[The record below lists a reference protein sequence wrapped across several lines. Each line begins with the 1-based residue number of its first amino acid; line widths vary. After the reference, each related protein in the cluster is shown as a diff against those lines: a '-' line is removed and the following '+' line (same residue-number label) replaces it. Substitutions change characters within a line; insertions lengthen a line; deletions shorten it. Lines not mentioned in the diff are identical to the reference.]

1 MGTKRGFKRKDFINR
16 VAMLEYALSNY
27 IERQRNCE
35 LVLDF
40 YIKIN
45 KDEKKFQKYLD
56 KQKVGKKGFINFY
69 NLCGTLT
76 K

>member
-1 MGTKRGFKRKDFINR
+1 MRGTKRGLKRKDLIDR
-16 VAMLEYALSNY
+16 VKMLEYALSNS
-27 IERQRNCE
+27 IDRQRNCE

-40 YIKIN
+40 YIKMN

-56 KQKVGKKGFINFY
+56 KQKEDGEHKQEKR
-69 NLCGTLT
+69 

>member
-1 MGTKRGFKRKDFINR
+1 MISTKRGLKRKDLINR
-16 VAMLEYALSNY
+16 VKMLEYALSTY

-40 YIKIN
+40 YIKMN

-56 KQKVGKKGFINFY
+56 KQKKDGEHKQEKR
-69 NLCGTLT
+69 

>member
-1 MGTKRGFKRKDFINR
+1 MKATKRGFKRKDLINR
-16 VAMLEYALSNY
+16 VSMLEYALSNS

-40 YIKIN
+40 YIKMN

-56 KQKVGKKGFINFY
+56 KQKEDAEHKQEKR
-69 NLCGTLT
+69 
-76 K
+76 KRS

>member
-1 MGTKRGFKRKDFINR
+1 MMGTKRGLKRKDLINR

-40 YIKIN
+40 YIEMNEDGK
-45 KDEKKFQKYLD
+45 KFKKFLEKKKED
-56 KQKVGKKGFINFY
+56 GEHKQEKRK
-69 NLCGTLT
+69 
-76 K
+76 

>member
-1 MGTKRGFKRKDFINR
+1 MIGTKRGLKRKDLINR
-16 VAMLEYALSNY
+16 VKMLEYALSNS

-40 YIKIN
+40 YIKMN

-56 KQKVGKKGFINFY
+56 KQNEDAEHKQEKRKRS
-69 NLCGTLT
+69 
-76 K
+76 

>member
-1 MGTKRGFKRKDFINR
+1 MKATKRGLKRKDLINR
-16 VAMLEYALSNY
+16 VKMLEYALSTY

-40 YIKIN
+40 YIKMN

-56 KQKVGKKGFINFY
+56 KQKKDGEHKQEKH
-69 NLCGTLT
+69 

>member
-1 MGTKRGFKRKDFINR
+1 MISTKRGLKRKDLINR
-16 VAMLEYALSNY
+16 VKMLEYALSTY

-40 YIKIN
+40 YIKMN

-56 KQKVGKKGFINFY
+56 KQKKDGEHKQENHK
-69 NLCGTLT
+69 
-76 K
+76 